1 MIPANFAYE
10 RPKTVDD
17 ALSILSGDPD
27 AKILSG
33 GHSLLPLMKLR
44 LVRPSRL
51 VDISRVPELHRVEHH
66 ADRVV
71 IGAAVKYH
79 EILADSKF
87 GEIAPIMQ
95 QACAVIADPQ
105 VRHRGT
111 IGGSAVH
118 ADPASDLAAVFL
130 AADVRFRVRGTD
142 GERLVP
148 VSDWYLGP
156 LLSALQSDE
165 ILMAVEFPRPL
176 PARQAYVKFAH
187 PASGY
192 ALAGAAAL
200 LDLRPNGR
208 AHRVYVAVTGAAQQP
223 FRARQTESQLAGR
236 ELNSTI
242 IREAAA
248 LDAAAQEYPEDQLY
262 PADWR
267 RNLAGVMIVRALEKA
282 LQN

>member
-10 RPKTVDD
+10 QPKTVDD

-51 VDISRVPELHRVEHH
+51 VDISRVPELHLVEHH
-66 ADRVV
+66 ADRMV

-79 EILADSKF
+79 EILADRQLA
-87 GEIAPIMQ
+87 EIAPILQ

-130 AADVRFRVRGTD
+130 AADVRFRVRGAA

-176 PARQAYVKFAH
+176 PARQAYLKFAH

-200 LDLRPNGR
+200 VDLRPDGR
-208 AHRVYVAVTGAAQQP
+208 AHRVCVAVTGAAQQP

-236 ELNSTI
+236 ELNSTVV
-242 IREAAA
+242 REAAA

-267 RNLAGVMIVRALEKA
+267 RNLAAVMIVRALEKA